1 MGSPTMIGWLVQTA
15 FYVPLTFETGM
26 AAGSLS
32 IIISQAGLRV
42 FRFFSSDPSVSTSRT
57 FFKVLKGIVR
67 PIHCIEELLSD
78 PNYADGVAV
87 LTVLLLLLAASALV
101 NFLRA
106 QTTTARAKANAEA
119 ATSSSA
125 PKGQGNEL
133 LGKDDPEAVQER
145 RANKWKAEATR
156 LLSERKDFVAK
167 IEQVEKLNKRYRE
180 AIFQIEQTYNE
191 EHKLKKLEQ
200 KRLKNLTKFMEQC
213 SVIVSNRKDKLD
225 DTLKENALGHKQI

>member
-67 PIHCIEELLSD
+67 PIHCIEELVSD

-87 LTVLLLLLAASALV
+87 LTILLLLLAASALV
-101 NFLRA
+101 NFLRV
-106 QTTTARAKANAEA
+106 QTTTAKENAA
-119 ATSSSA
+119 AASSSS
-125 PKGQGNEL
+125 KGQGNEFS
-133 LGKDDPEAVQER
+133 GKDDPEAVQER

-213 SVIVSNRKDKLD
+213 SVIVSKRKDSLD